1 MAKVKMMNVTVFA
14 LRRERKPL
22 LEHLQRLGV
31 VDISRS
37 KEEDPENGFVRP
49 DTESAA
55 RSFLRSAEAADQ
67 AIKVLEPYCKKRKKV
82 CLSRSRAEE

>member
-55 RSFLRSAEAADQ
+55 RS
-67 AIKVLEPYCKKRKKV
+67 
-82 CLSRSRAEE
+82 

>member
-67 AIKVLEPYCKKRKKV
+67 AIRCWSLTVKRKKV